1 MADIAQGN
9 TNATTAPE
17 VIPSPPNPPPDE
29 TPPQSDSNP
38 PKKDPERDMYSTLAV
53 WLTFCMVFL
62 AIILQAIY
70 TCTWLGE
77 YDYNV
82 QIARHVCILLWI
94 VFLTWCY
101 NFPKLMSDYYV
112 FPESKATTFFIIGL
126 TYVVTVILLLSDPTL
141 DLLYRGNKGVK
152 YTTMQGTRMLPK
164 LEPRMLF
171 NGIIGLYSAIGA
183 VGVGFW
189 TGMMY
194 MWVSG
199 IDNK

>member
-1 MADIAQGN
+1 MVE
-9 TNATTAPE
+9 NAEQPGG
-17 VIPSPPNPPPDE
+17 
-29 TPPQSDSNP
+29 SNP
-38 PKKDPERDMYSTLAV
+38 VPDNTGATPLAETEKKAPAADKGTERDAYSKVAV

-62 AIILQAIY
+62 AVILQAIY

-101 NFPKLMSDYYV
+101 NFPKLMSDYYI
-112 FPESKATTFFIIGL
+112 FPKSGTTTFFIVGL

-164 LEPRMLF
+164 LEPRKLF
-171 NGIIGLYSAIGA
+171 NGLIGLYSAIGG

-189 TGMMY
+189 TGMLY
-194 MWVSG
+194 RWVSG
-199 IDNK
+199 ADNA